1 VKRLALVLATL
12 LLCQPTRLS
21 AHDVPDRVD
30 IAILIKAEH
39 DRLRILARVPANAL
53 IDFLLPT
60 QDYGNWVDLTNAD
73 VLATEA
79 ARVWVAEMLSLRE
92 NGAALPTPRLL
103 KVHLSRVND
112 PSFLTYDG
120 ALARVNGPPLAPGT
134 LVLQEQVT
142 VDALLE
148 VPIRSPAADI
158 RFRPRFGRLG
168 VLVYTTLTY
177 LPPDGRSQ
185 RFYYEGDPPEFSL
198 NPTTGDSARRFF
210 SAGLWHVLGETD
222 YLMFA
227 LCIAMAFTRV
237 KSLAAFAALVAGA
250 ELCALLAARL
260 WLPAAP
266 WTPVLCGALLAAVT
280 VCAGIEAIVSARS
293 ERRGFAVVVGAVFG
307 AAFWS
312 ALQPVVQFGGAHTLA
327 AALAF
332 ACGLVATQLSALA
345 VAALVVFLIARVS
358 RVPRGI
364 TIVVAALVVHV
375 SWQQMLDHVHA
386 LTLVGLPL
394 TTRQLALSAALAAV
408 IIVAVSWGRRPAARA
423 LRQPEYPA
431 ARLPAR

>member
-21 AHDVPDRVD
+21 AHDVPERVD

-148 VPIRSPAADI
+148 VPIRSAAADI
-158 RFRPRFGRLG
+158 TFLPRFGRLG
-168 VLVYTTLTY
+168 VLVYTTLT
-177 LPPDGRSQ
+177 
-185 RFYYEGDPPEFSL
+185 
-198 NPTTGDSARRFF
+198 
-210 SAGLWHVLGETD
+210 
-222 YLMFA
+222 
-227 LCIAMAFTRV
+227 
-237 KSLAAFAALVAGA
+237 
-250 ELCALLAARL
+250 
-260 WLPAAP
+260 
-266 WTPVLCGALLAAVT
+266 
-280 VCAGIEAIVSARS
+280 
-293 ERRGFAVVVGAVFG
+293 
-307 AAFWS
+307 
-312 ALQPVVQFGGAHTLA
+312 
-327 AALAF
+327 
-332 ACGLVATQLSALA
+332 
-345 VAALVVFLIARVS
+345 
-358 RVPRGI
+358 
-364 TIVVAALVVHV
+364 
-375 SWQQMLDHVHA
+375 
-386 LTLVGLPL
+386 
-394 TTRQLALSAALAAV
+394 
-408 IIVAVSWGRRPAARA
+408 
-423 LRQPEYPA
+423 
-431 ARLPAR
+431 